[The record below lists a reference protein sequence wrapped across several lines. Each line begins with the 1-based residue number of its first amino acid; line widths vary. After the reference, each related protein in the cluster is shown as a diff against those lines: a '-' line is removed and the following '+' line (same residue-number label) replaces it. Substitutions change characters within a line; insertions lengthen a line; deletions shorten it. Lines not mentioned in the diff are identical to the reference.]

1 MVSMSKRLVCLL
13 VCLAS
18 LVPAGAFAQ
27 GGSVAGRVVDP
38 QGAAVG
44 GAAVVLAP
52 ASGATRSTRSRPDG
66 AFTFENVASGAYT
79 VRVEAGGF
87 APFAQSVTV
96 GAGLATVNVSLQVA
110 GVVEGVT
117 VQGALLGTANTGK
130 TTVPVRDLPLTV
142 AGVSSAVIAEQGV
155 NDLVTALKNV
165 SGVYPFT
172 TYGVYEYY
180 SFRGFLSSVQLVDG
194 VRNEGNRVNTQ
205 LTNIE
210 RVEVLKGPSSA
221 LYGGSALGATVNL
234 IRKKPSATPTY
245 DAMGAFGNWQTG
257 RGAFGATGRVG
268 GSDATLYRFDIGAEG
283 REGYRHDEA
292 KRFTMT
298 PSLAWRLGANNQVNV
313 YYTLNRDQFGGDAG
327 LPLVDTSLETVTED
341 NIPDV
346 PRDRNYRT
354 PQDDATSLDHN
365 IQVAYARQINNS
377 LGFRDTLSYR
387 RFNDKYFLSEEV
399 DFFEPSTVE
408 RWYLYFNHH
417 RRPLMNIAE
426 LTAHTRKGI
435 EQDFVFGWESQRY
448 HNYTTLPDD
457 DFPQAESIDA
467 FNPVET
473 QGATDIVITRQN
485 VFTNTTNAFY
495 AQDHLTLGPKVKLLL
510 GGRGDVYRRNS
521 HSDALDGDAVT
532 EGTITRRK
540 TNAFTGRAGLVV
552 QPVPAVDLYG
562 SYATSFTPLTQ
573 AQPDGRTLEP
583 EKGEQWEFGQ
593 RFRMAKDRMS
603 LNTSIYRLLRNNV
616 AFRRPGNVFVQA
628 GEVESRGFEADLETA
643 PSANWRLN
651 LGYAFT
657 DAQFNDFEVSPG
669 TNLRGNTPSY
679 APRHTFN
686 LWAGYE
692 WPSGLGVS
700 AGARYFGKVW
710 VDQDNTFDVK
720 GYGLM
725 NLAAHYRKGPL
736 EYAINV
742 NNVTD
747 TEYLV
752 PHQDYLQVYPGE
764 PVNVLATIRV
774 HWN

>member
-1 MVSMSKRLVCLL
+1 MSKPLVCLL

-18 LVPAGAFAQ
+18 LTPAWAMAQ
-27 GGSVAGRVVDP
+27 GGSVSGRVIDP

-44 GAAVVLAP
+44 GVDVVLAS
-52 ASGATRSTRSRPDG
+52 ASGSSRSARSRADG
-66 AFTFENVASGAYT
+66 SFTIDGVPAGTYT
-79 VRVEAGGF
+79 LHVEASGF
-87 APFAQSVTV
+87 APFAESVTV
-96 GAGLATVNVSLQVA
+96 GSGAATANVSLQVA
-110 GVVEGVT
+110 GVVEGIT

-142 AGVSSAVIAEQGV
+142 NGVSSAVIAEQGV
-155 NDLVTALKNV
+155 NDLVTALENV

-194 VRNEGNRVNTQ
+194 IRNEGNRVNTQ

-234 IRKKPSATPTY
+234 IRKKPSAAPSY
-245 DAMGAFGNWQTG
+245 DAMAAFGNWQTG
-257 RGAFGATGRVG
+257 RGAFGATGRIGGSESTLFRFDVG
-268 GSDATLYRFDIGAEG
+268 GEG

-292 KRFTMT
+292 KRVTIT
-298 PSLAWRLGANNQVNV
+298 PSLAWRIGANNQVNV
-313 YYTLNRDQFGGDAG
+313 YYTMNRDQFGGDAG
-327 LPLVDTSLETVTED
+327 LPLVDTSLGVPTED
-341 NIPDV
+341 NVVDV

-354 PQDDATSLDHN
+354 PFDDATSFDQN
-365 IQVAYARQINNS
+365 IQVAYARQLTGS
-377 LGFRDTLSYR
+377 LGFRNTFSFR
-387 RFNDKYFLSEEV
+387 RFNDKYLLSEEV
-399 DFFEPSTVE
+399 DFIAPRTVD
-408 RWYLYFNHH
+408 RYYLYFNHH
-417 RRPLMNIAE
+417 RRPLMNVAE
-426 LTAHTRKGI
+426 LTAHTRTGV

-448 HNYTTLPDD
+448 HNYTTLPDE
-457 DFPQAESIDA
+457 DFFSAESIDA
-467 FNPVET
+467 FAPVET
-473 QGATDIVITRQN
+473 QTEPSIVITRQN

-495 AQDHLTLGPKVKLLL
+495 AQDHLTLSPKVKLLV
-510 GGRGDVYRRNS
+510 GGRADIYRRNS
-521 HSDALDGDAVT
+521 HSDGIDGDTVT
-532 EGTITRRK
+532 EGTLVRRE
-540 TNAFTGRAGLVV
+540 TEAFTGRAGVVV
-552 QPVPAVDLYG
+552 QPVPRVDLYG

-593 RFRMAKDRMS
+593 RFRMVKDRMQ
-603 LNTSIYRLLRNNV
+603 LNTSIYRLLRQNV

-628 GEVESRGFEADLETA
+628 GEVESKGFEADLETV

-657 DAQFNDFEVSPG
+657 DAEFNDFEVSAG
-669 TNLRGNTPSY
+669 TNLRGNTPAY

-692 WPSGLGVS
+692 WPSGFGVS
-700 AGARYFGKVW
+700 GGARYFGSVF
-710 VDQDNTFDVK
+710 VDQENSFSVDS
-720 GYGLM
+720 YGLL
-725 NLAAHYRKGPL
+725 NLAARYRKGPL
-736 EYAINV
+736 EYAVNV
-742 NNVTD
+742 NNVTG
-747 TEYLV
+747 TKYLV

-764 PVNVLATIRV
+764 PVNVLATVRV

>member
-1 MVSMSKRLVCLL
+1 VLALVSS
-13 VCLAS
+13 
-18 LVPAGAFAQ
+18 AFAQ
-27 GGSVAGRVVDP
+27 SGSVSGRVVDT
-38 QGAAVG
+38 QG
-44 GAAVVLAP
+44 GAVAGVDVVLAP
-52 ASGATRSTRSRPDG
+52 ASGPSRSLRSRADG
-66 AFTFENVASGAYT
+66 GFSFDAVSAGTYT
-79 VRVEAGGF
+79 VRVEAAGF
-87 APFAQSVTV
+87 APFAESVTV
-96 GAGLATVNVSLQVA
+96 GAGAATVTIGLQLA

-142 AGVSSAVIAEQGV
+142 NSVSGALIAEQGA
-155 NDLVTALKNV
+155 NDLVAALKNV

-194 VRNEGNRVNTQ
+194 VRNEGNRINTQ

-234 IRKKPSATPTY
+234 IRKKPSAVPSY
-245 DAMGAFGNWQTG
+245 DAMAAFGQWQTG
-257 RGAFGATGRVG
+257 RGAFGATGRLG
-268 GSDATLYRFDIGAEG
+268 NDAALYRFDVGAEG
-283 REGYRHDEA
+283 REGYRHDNA
-292 KRFTMT
+292 KRVTIT
-298 PSLAWRLGANNQVNV
+298 PSLAWRLGANNQINA
-313 YYTLNRDQFGGDAG
+313 YYTFNRDQFGGDAG
-327 LPLVDTSLETVTED
+327 LPVVDTGLGVPTKD
-341 NIPDV
+341 NIIDV
-346 PRDRNYRT
+346 PRDRNFRT
-354 PQDDATSLDHN
+354 PQDEATSLDHN
-365 IQVAYARQINNS
+365 IQVAYARQFNGS
-377 LGFRDTLSYR
+377 FGFRNTLSYR
-387 RFNDKYFLSEEV
+387 YFNDKYFLSEEV
-399 DFFEPSTVE
+399 DFIAPRTVD
-408 RWYLYFNHH
+408 RYYLYFNHH

-426 LTAHTRKGI
+426 LTAHSRKGI

-448 HNYTTLPDD
+448 HNYTTLPDE
-457 DFPQAESIDA
+457 DFFSAESIDA

-473 QGATDIVITRQN
+473 QGPSALTITRQN

-510 GGRGDVYRRNS
+510 GGRADIYRRNS
-521 HSDALDGDAVT
+521 HSDAIDGDAVT
-532 EGTITRRK
+532 EGTIVRRK
-540 TNAFTGRAGLVV
+540 TEAFTGRAGLVV

-573 AQPDGRTLEP
+573 AHPDGRTLEP

-593 RFRMAKDRMS
+593 RFRMAKDRMQ
-603 LNTSIYRLLRNNV
+603 LNTSIYRLVRQNV

-628 GEVESRGFEADLETA
+628 GEVESKGFEADLETV

-657 DAQFNDFEVSPG
+657 DAQFNDFEVSLG
-669 TNLRGNTPSY
+669 NNLRGNTPSY

-686 LWAGYE
+686 AWAGYE
-692 WPSGLGVS
+692 WPSGFGVS
-700 AGARYFGKVW
+700 AGVRYFGRVF
-710 VDQDNTFDVK
+710 VDQDNTFDVAD
-720 GYGLM
+720 YGTL
-725 NLAAHYRKGPL
+725 NLAARYRKGPL
-736 EYAINV
+736 EYAVNV

-747 TEYLV
+747 TTYLV

-764 PVNVLATIRV
+764 PVNVLATVRV

>member
-1 MVSMSKRLVCLL
+1 MFRRCLVCI
-13 VCLAS
+13 VACLAL

-27 GGSVAGRVVDP
+27 GASVSGRVVDP
-38 QGAAVG
+38 QGASVG
-44 GAAVVLAP
+44 GADVVLAP
-52 ASGATRSTRSRPDG
+52 ASGATRSARSRPDG
-66 AFTFENVASGAYT
+66 AFSFESVASGAYT

-96 GAGLATVNVSLQVA
+96 GAGPATVNVSLQVA

-130 TTVPVRDLPLTV
+130 TTVPLRDQPITV
-142 AGVSSAVIAEQGV
+142 NAVSSALIAGQGV

-165 SGVYPFT
+165 SGVYSFT

-194 VRNEGNRVNTQ
+194 IRNEGNRINTQ
-205 LTNIE
+205 LTNID
-210 RVEVLKGPSSA
+210 RIEVLKGPSSA

-234 IRKKPSATPTY
+234 IRKKPSGTPSY
-245 DAMGAFGNWQTG
+245 DAMGAFGQWQTG

-268 GSDATLYRFDIGAEG
+268 GNDATLYRLDIGAEG
-283 REGYRHDEA
+283 REGYRHDDA
-292 KRFTMT
+292 KRFTIT

-313 YYTLNRDQFGGDAG
+313 NYTMNHDQFGGDAG
-327 LPLVDTSLETVTED
+327 LPLVDTSLETATED

-354 PQDDATSLDHN
+354 PYDDATSFDNN
-365 IQVAYARQINNS
+365 IQVAYARQLTGS
-377 LGFRDTLSYR
+377 LGFRDTVSYR
-387 RFNDKYFLSEEV
+387 HFDDKYLLSEEV
-399 DFFEPSTVE
+399 DFIAPSTVD
-408 RWYLYFNHH
+408 RYYLYFNHH

-435 EQDFVFGWESQRY
+435 EQDIVFGWESQRY
-448 HNYTTLPDD
+448 HNYTTLPEE
-457 DFPQAESIDA
+457 DFFSAESIDA
-467 FNPVET
+467 FDPVET
-473 QGATDIVITRQN
+473 QTEPSIVITRQN

-495 AQDHLTLGPKVKLLL
+495 AQDHLTLSSKVKLLL
-510 GGRGDVYRRNS
+510 GGRYDVYRRNS
-521 HSDALDGDAVT
+521 HSDPIEDGNVT
-532 EGTITRRK
+532 GEGPITRRE
-540 TNAFTGRAGLVV
+540 TEAFTGRAGLVY
-552 QPVPAVDLYG
+552 QPAPAVDLYG
-562 SYATSFTPLTQ
+562 SYATSFTPLTL
-573 AQPDGRTLEP
+573 AQPDGRTLDP
-583 EKGEQWEFGQ
+583 ETGEQVEFGQ
-593 RFRMAKDRMS
+593 RFHMAKNRVT
-603 LNTSIYRLLRNNV
+603 LNTSIYRLVRQNV

-628 GEVESRGFEADLETA
+628 GEVESKGFEADLETIPA
-643 PSANWRLN
+643 ANWRLN
-651 LGYAFT
+651 AGYAFT
-657 DAQFNDFEVSPG
+657 DAQFNDFEVSEG
-669 TNLRGNTPSY
+669 ENLRGNTPSY

-686 LWAGYE
+686 IWAGYE

-700 AGARYFGKVW
+700 AGTRYFGQVF
-710 VDQDNTFDVK
+710 VDQENTFDVK
-720 GYGLM
+720 GYGLV

-747 TEYLV
+747 TKYLV

-764 PVNVLATIRV
+764 PVNVLATVRV

>member
-1 MVSMSKRLVCLL
+1 MSRIGVWCSMVLCV
-13 VCLAS
+13 LAFAVS
-18 LVPAGAFAQ
+18 AFAQ
-27 GGSVAGRVVDP
+27 GSSVTGRVVDP
-38 QGAAVG
+38 QGAAVAG
-44 GAAVVLAP
+44 VDVVLAP
-52 ASGATRSTRSRPDG
+52 ATGSARSTRSRADG
-66 AFTFENVASGAYT
+66 TFTIDGVPAGTYT
-79 VRVEAGGF
+79 VRVEASGF
-87 APFAQSVTV
+87 MPFAESVTV
-96 GAGLATVNVSLQVA
+96 GASAATVNIGLQVA
-110 GVVEGVT
+110 GIVEGVT

-142 AGVSSAVIAEQGV
+142 NGVSSAVIAEQGV
-155 NDLVTALKNV
+155 NDLVSALKNV

-194 VRNEGNRVNTQ
+194 IRNEGNRINTQ

-234 IRKKPSATPTY
+234 IRKKPSAAPAY
-245 DAMGAFGNWQTG
+245 DAVAAFGNWKTG

-268 GSDATLYRFDIGAEG
+268 GRDNTLYRFDIGGEG

-292 KRFTMT
+292 KRLTIT
-298 PSLAWRLGANNQVNV
+298 PSLAWRIGANNQVNV

-354 PQDDATSLDHN
+354 PFDEATSFDQN
-365 IQVAYARQINNS
+365 IQVAYARQFNGS
-377 LGFRDTLSYR
+377 LGFRNTLSFR
-387 RFNDKYFLSEEV
+387 RFNDKYLLSEEV
-399 DFFEPSTVE
+399 DFFAPSTVD
-408 RWYLYFNHH
+408 RYYLYFNHH
-417 RRPLMNIAE
+417 RRPLMNVAE

-448 HNYTTLPDD
+448 HNYTTLPDE
-457 DFPQAESIDA
+457 DFFSAESIDA

-473 QGATDIVITRQN
+473 QREPSIVITRQN

-495 AQDHLTLGPKVKLLL
+495 GQDHLTLSSKVKLLL
-510 GGRGDVYRRNS
+510 GGRADIYRRNS
-521 HSDALDGDAVT
+521 HSDAIEGGDVT
-532 EGTITRRK
+532 EEGPITRRK
-540 TNAFTGRAGLVV
+540 TNALTGRAGLVV

-593 RFRMAKDRMS
+593 RFRMVKDRMQ
-603 LNTSIYRLLRNNV
+603 LNTSIYRLTRQNV
-616 AFRRPGNVFVQA
+616 AFRRTGNVFVQA
-628 GEVESRGFEADLETA
+628 GEVESKGFEADLETV

-657 DAQFNDFEVSPG
+657 AAQFNDFEVSPG
-669 TNLRGNTPSY
+669 VNLRGNTPSY

-686 LWAGYE
+686 VWAGYE
-692 WPSGLGVS
+692 WPSGFGVS
-700 AGARYFGKVW
+700 GGARVMDSVF
-710 VDQDNTFDVK
+710 VDQDNTFAVDS
-720 GYGLM
+720 YGLL
-725 NLAAHYRKGPL
+725 NLAARYRKGPI
-736 EYAINV
+736 EYSLNV
-742 NNVTD
+742 NNATD
-747 TEYLV
+747 TKYLI

>member
-1 MVSMSKRLVCLL
+1 MVKFIRVW
-13 VCLAS
+13 S
-18 LVPAGAFAQ
+18 LVLAVVLVASSAWAQ
-27 GGSVAGRVVDP
+27 GGSVSGRVVDA
-38 QGAAVG
+38 QG
-44 GAAVVLAP
+44 GAVAGVDVGLVP
-52 ASGATRSTRSRPDG
+52 ASGGPRSTRTRADG
-66 AFTFENVASGAYT
+66 SFTFDGVPAGTYT
-79 VRVEAGGF
+79 VRIEAAGF
-87 APFAQSVTV
+87 APFAESVTV
-96 GAGLATVNVSLQVA
+96 AASGATVNPTLKVA

-142 AGVSSAVIAEQGV
+142 AGVSSATIAEQGV
-155 NDLVTALKNV
+155 NDLVTALENV

-194 VRNEGNRVNTQ
+194 IRNEGNRTNTQ

-245 DAMGAFGNWQTG
+245 DAMAAFGNWRTG

-268 GSDATLYRFDIGAEG
+268 GSETTLYRFDIGAEG
-283 REGYRHDEA
+283 REGYRHDDA
-292 KRFTMT
+292 KRFTVT
-298 PSLAWRLGANNQVNV
+298 PSLAWRIGASNQVNV
-313 YYTLNRDQFGGDAG
+313 YYTMNRDQFGGDAG
-327 LPLVDTSLETVTED
+327 LPLVDTSLGVPTTD
-341 NIPDV
+341 NVVDV

-354 PQDDATSLDHN
+354 PFDDATSFDN
-365 IQVAYARQINNS
+365 NFQVAYARQLTGS
-377 LGFRDTLSYR
+377 LGFRNTLSYR
-387 RFNDKYFLSEEV
+387 YFNDKYLLSEEV
-399 DFFEPSTVE
+399 DFIAPRTVD
-408 RWYLYFNHH
+408 RYYLYFNHH
-417 RRPLMNIAE
+417 RRPLMNVAE

-448 HNYTTLPDD
+448 HNFTTLPDE
-457 DFPQAESIDA
+457 DFFSAESIDA
-467 FNPVET
+467 FDPVET
-473 QGATDIVITRQN
+473 QTEPSIVITRQN

-510 GGRGDVYRRNS
+510 GGRADIYRRNS
-521 HSDALDGDAVT
+521 HTDTIENDDVT
-532 EGTITRRK
+532 AEGPLTKRK
-540 TNAFTGRAGLVV
+540 TEAFTGRAGLVV
-552 QPVPAVDLYG
+552 QPVPTVDLYG

-593 RFRMAKDRMS
+593 RFRMVKDRMQ
-603 LNTSIYRLLRNNV
+603 LNTSIYRLVRQNV
-616 AFRRPGNVFVQA
+616 AFRRTGNVFVQA
-628 GEVESRGFEADLETA
+628 GEVESKGFEADLETV

-657 DAQFNDFEVSPG
+657 DAQFNDFEVSVG
-669 TNLRGNTPSY
+669 ENLRGNTPSY

-692 WPSGLGVS
+692 WPSGFGVS
-700 AGARYFGKVW
+700 GGARYFGDVF
-710 VDQDNTFDVK
+710 VDQDNTFSTD
-720 GYGLM
+720 GYGVL
-725 NLAAHYRKGPL
+725 NLAARYRKGVL
-736 EYAINV
+736 EYSLNV

-747 TEYLV
+747 TKYLI

-764 PVNVLATIRV
+764 PVNVLATVRV
-774 HWN
+774 HW